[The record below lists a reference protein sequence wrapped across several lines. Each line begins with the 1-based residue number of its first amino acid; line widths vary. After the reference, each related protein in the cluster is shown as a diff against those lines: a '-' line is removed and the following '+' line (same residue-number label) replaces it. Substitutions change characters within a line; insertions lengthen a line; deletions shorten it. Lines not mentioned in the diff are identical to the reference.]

1 MSSKVHDIFHY
12 FCEKR
17 ELCKNTDN
25 NVLFFLH
32 LALNMKAMN
41 YMKKMHVF
49 ILFASVIGFS
59 SCISVQ
65 PSSQS
70 SSYEFDEAY
79 WQPGE
84 HFGEP
89 KELSAHELKGENDE
103 DFYSAN
109 SPRRNS
115 YAPGLSNQDEYSG
128 MGGMQPMWDP
138 IMGWRLGYQ
147 GGQTALGWGL
157 NSAIGINPFGN
168 YTPYYWNGNG
178 FNSFGSYPGY
188 YSNYPGM
195 VYSPFGAYSPYGFGG
210 YGLGGFYNNPWGY
223 GYNGSASGWGNPYNN
238 NFGWTFVDN
247 NTTTSFPRPG
257 GLSSLGSTSGQIHRK
272 PKSLS
277 SGQSQPRKNIMV
289 QALENV
295 SKQTS
300 AASSRNAID
309 KLERRQENMQRAG
322 RVLEQVGRAV
332 VNEASGSSARPSS
345 GGSRPSSP
353 NYSNGGASRPA
364 PSSSPARSSAPSS
377 RPSGNSSKR
386 P

>member
-1 MSSKVHDIFHY
+1 
-12 FCEKR
+12 
-17 ELCKNTDN
+17 
-25 NVLFFLH
+25 
-32 LALNMKAMN
+32 MN
-41 YMKKMHVF
+41 YMKKLHFV

-59 SCISVQ
+59 SCISIQ
-65 PSSQS
+65 PTSQTT
-70 SSYEFDEAY
+70 SYEFDEAY

-89 KELSAHELKGENDE
+89 KDLSAQDLKNESEE

-115 YAPGLSNQDEYSG
+115 YAPGLSNQDEYRG
-128 MGGMQPMWDP
+128 MGGMLPMWDP

-147 GGQTALGWGL
+147 GGQTAIGWGL
-157 NSAIGINPFGN
+157 NSAIGINPYGS
-168 YTPYYWNGNG
+168 YTPYYWNGSG
-178 FNSFGSYPGY
+178 FNSYGTYPGY

-195 VYSPFGAYSPYGFGG
+195 VYSPYGAYSPYGYGSYGYGG
-210 YGLGGFYNNPWGY
+210 YGSNPWGY
-223 GYNGSASGWGNPYNN
+223 GYNGATSGWNNPYNN
-238 NFGWTFVDN
+238 NYGWNNVDN
-247 NTTTSFPRPG
+247 TATTSFPRPG
-257 GLSSLGSTSGQIHRK
+257 GTGSLGTTSGHVNRK

-277 SGQSQPRKNIMV
+277 PSQSQPRKNIMV

-295 SKQTS
+295 SKQ
-300 AASSRNAID
+300 ASGASPRNAAD

-332 VNEASGSSARPSS
+332 VNEASGSGSMPSG
-345 GGSRPSSP
+345 GGSRPSAP

-364 PSSSPARSSAPSS
+364 SSSSPARSAAPSS
-377 RPSGNSSKR
+377 RPSSTSPKR